1 MSQQVKI
8 TCARLHGSAVYLGEV
23 TGPDGTEAPWAGGI
37 CNEPQTTHRPMTA
50 KGIHLIHQVEDVKSV
65 APPRNEPNRAI
76 PRAKKGGKSPGLS
89 PAQQLLLLLI

>member
-1 MSQQVKI
+1 
-8 TCARLHGSAVYLGEV
+8 
-23 TGPDGTEAPWAGGI
+23 
-37 CNEPQTTHRPMTA
+37 MTA